1 MSKIKIK
8 YEDLETAEQGEQ
20 FRDLFGESKFHEVK
34 KKMAD
39 KVHGGKRYA
48 ELQQIVN
55 NGTDDDYDKIRDTL
69 MAEMEK
75 LLPVKQ
81 AYAEIEVGSSTRQ
94 SLMHS
99 KREAA
104 KEYLGEQRYGE
115 VTGYGDHAGYINNKS
130 LYNSHPLAESEGDR
144 KQRLIDLK
152 REKEQA
158 AQAERNDK
166 IERLTGG
173 RDE

>member
-1 MSKIKIK
+1 MSKIRITFK
-8 YEDLETAEQGEQ
+8 DLETPEQGET
-20 FRDLFGESKFHEVK
+20 FRDLFGESKFNEVK

-48 ELQQIVN
+48 ELQQIVK

-69 MAEMEK
+69 MDEMDN
-75 LLPVKQ
+75 LLPVKES
-81 AYAEIEVGSSTRQ
+81 YAEIEVGASTRQ

-104 KEYLGEQRYGE
+104 KDYLGEQRYGE
-115 VTGYGDHAGYINNKS
+115 VTGYGEHGGYINNTS
-130 LYNSHPLAESEGDR
+130 LYNSHPHAESEGDR
-144 KQRLIDLK
+144 NQRLAELK

-158 AQAERNDK
+158 EQQERNDK

>member
-94 SLMHS
+94 SLMHA
-99 KREAA
+99 KRDAA
-104 KEYLGEQRYGE
+104 KDYLGERRYSE
-115 VTGYGDHAGYINNKS
+115 VTGYGDHGGYINNTS

-144 KQRLIDLK
+144 NQRLAELK

-158 AQAERNDK
+158 EQQERNDK

>member
-8 YEDLETAEQGEQ
+8 YEDLETPEQGET
-20 FRDLFGESKFHEVK
+20 FRDLFGESKFNEVK

-48 ELQQIVN
+48 ELQQIVK

-69 MAEMEK
+69 MDEMDN
-75 LLPVKQ
+75 LLPVKES
-81 AYAEIEVGSSTRQ
+81 YAEIEVGSSTRQ

-104 KEYLGEQRYGE
+104 KDYLGEQRYGKA
-115 VTGYGDHAGYINNKS
+115 TGYGDHAGYINNKS
-130 LYNSHPLAESEGDR
+130 LYNSHPLAESHGDR
-144 KQRLIDLK
+144 KQRLAELK
-152 REKEQA
+152 REKEQ
-158 AQAERNDK
+158 QEQQERNDK

-173 RDE
+173 DDE

>member
-1 MSKIKIK
+1 MSKIRITFK
-8 YEDLETAEQGEQ
+8 DLQTPEQGET

-94 SLMHS
+94 SLMHA
-99 KREAA
+99 KRDAA
-104 KEYLGEQRYGE
+104 KDYLGERRYSE
-115 VTGYGDHAGYINNKS
+115 VTGYGEHGGYINNTS

-144 KQRLIDLK
+144 NQRLAELK

-158 AQAERNDK
+158 EQQERNDK